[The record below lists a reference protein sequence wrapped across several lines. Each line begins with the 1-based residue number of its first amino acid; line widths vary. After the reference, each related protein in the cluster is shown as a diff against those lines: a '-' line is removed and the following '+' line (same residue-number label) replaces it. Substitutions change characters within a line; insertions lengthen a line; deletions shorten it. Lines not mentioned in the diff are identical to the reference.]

1 MLLLKA
7 YFPIFSSQKKKK
19 VLLSIFSY
27 DKYGTFFFFF
37 LFSLKFFTKK
47 LNWMTM
53 CLMMLKKIQ
62 IIFLIYHY
70 MRFNPLLDAT
80 YFYFK
85 KKTALSYLKVR
96 VKKMGEV

>member
-1 MLLLKA
+1 
-7 YFPIFSSQKKKK
+7 
-19 VLLSIFSY
+19 
-27 DKYGTFFFFF
+27 
-37 LFSLKFFTKK
+37 
-47 LNWMTM
+47 M

-80 YFYFK
+80 YFYFLK

>member
-1 MLLLKA
+1 MTNMV
-7 YFPIFSSQKKKK
+7 P
-19 VLLSIFSY
+19 
-27 DKYGTFFFFF
+27 FFFFVLSKIF
-37 LFSLKFFTKK
+37 HKK

-80 YFYFK
+80 SFSLK
-85 KKTALSYLKVR
+85 KKLHYLI
-96 VKKMGEV
+96 

>member
-1 MLLLKA
+1 
-7 YFPIFSSQKKKK
+7 
-19 VLLSIFSY
+19 
-27 DKYGTFFFFF
+27 
-37 LFSLKFFTKK
+37 
-47 LNWMTM
+47 M